1 MAIKFF
7 YNGIKEESGKLIKV
21 YYSLENNRE
30 HTPMVAIT
38 CKSPLDSL
46 PNALVPIN
54 STDIRTDYV
63 DCDYVRLTPGDT
75 YYQEARAAAEKA
87 EVKSAKKKV
96 EHYTKLVANGTR
108 HNELYMSEINYY
120 NEIIKKYA

>member
-21 YYSLENNRE
+21 YYSLDNNCE
-30 HTPMVAIT
+30 HTAMVAIT

-54 STDIRTDYV
+54 SIDIRT
-63 DCDYVRLTPGDT
+63 DYVRLTPGDT
-75 YYQEARAAAEKA
+75 YYQEAREAAEKA

-96 EHYTKLVANGTR
+96 EHYTKLLAKGTR

-120 NEIIKKYA
+120 NKIIKKYA